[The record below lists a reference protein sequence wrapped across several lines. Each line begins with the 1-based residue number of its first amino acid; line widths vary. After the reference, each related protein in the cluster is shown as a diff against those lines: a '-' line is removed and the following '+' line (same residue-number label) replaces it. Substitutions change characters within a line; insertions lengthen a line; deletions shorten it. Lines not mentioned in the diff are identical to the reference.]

1 MLDRCFTFLAGVGTK
16 TEERLAALGVRTWDD
31 FLRTAAIAGV
41 SPKRKLFYNRQ
52 LQLAERA
59 LAQHDLAF
67 FAQRLLQREMW
78 RLYLSFREHAC
89 FLDLEVGTDGS
100 IIVLTLSDRF
110 RSATLVR
117 GMQLE
122 QSAVQ
127 QELQRCKLLVTYN
140 GSAFDIPKLEKFLGK
155 RLAIPHFDLK
165 PLCERLGL
173 RGGLKDIERQ
183 LGIARPAHLRGSA
196 ADAWKAFLASGDKEY
211 LELLVQYNEEDAVN
225 LHQLAEKCLA
235 LLQRKNGEGG
245 TLTPIQSRSAELKRF
260 EPTTSA

>member
-1 MLDRCFTFLAGVGTK
+1 MRAEHSRSTARAKSMITSTFTFLGGIGARREQQLRRQGI
-16 TEERLAALGVRTWDD
+16 RTWSD
-31 FLRTAAIAGV
+31 FLQAKAIAGI
-41 SPKRKLFYNRQ
+41 SPKRKLFYDRQ
-52 LQLAERA
+52 LQLAVRA

-67 FAQRLLQREMW
+67 FAQRLPQREMW

-100 IIVLTLSDRF
+100 IIVLTLADRF

-122 QSAVQ
+122 RDAVQ

-155 RLAIPHFDLK
+155 RLAVPHFDLK
-165 PLCERLGL
+165 PMCARLGL

-196 ADAWKAFLASGDKEY
+196 GDTWNAVLASGGKEY
-211 LELLVQYNEEDAVN
+211 LEGLVQYNEEDAVN
-225 LHQLAEKCLA
+225 LPQLAEKCLA

-245 TLTPIQSRSAELKRF
+245 
-260 EPTTSA
+260 